1 MTLLLSFDDRPKI
14 GYGLRHMKLTFFR
27 GHQPNFGDELNWWL
41 WPQLLPDFFDD
52 DDSVLFLGIGSI
64 IGDSYGKAAK
74 KIVFGSAFVPEY
86 HTKPDVHGSDWHIYF
101 VRGPRT
107 AHLLN
112 ISPDLALG
120 DSAILLRTVVDAR
133 RKSAEVVSFVPHWER
148 VDCGHW
154 EQVCRLAGVNFI
166 DPRRPVEA
174 VISELLRSRLVI
186 TEAMHGAI
194 VADALRIPWI
204 PLLPISPDHRGKWL
218 DWAEALGI
226 NLHPYR
232 HWASSIAEA
241 SQATKYRPKLG
252 PLMRALASSPLS
264 GVIDKGMIHA
274 AAHRLSRLAKAH
286 PSLSADREM
295 DRATERMLDKVTQLR
310 RDYMTAPLCPR
321 F

>member
-1 MTLLLSFDDRPKI
+1 MATTLISQHPSL
-14 GYGLRHMKLTFFR
+14 HMKLTFFR
-27 GHQPNFGDELNWWL
+27 GPHPNFGDELNCWL
-41 WPQLLPDFFDD
+41 WPQLLPDFFDED
-52 DDSVLFLGIGSI
+52 DKILFLGIGSI
-64 IGDSYGKAAK
+64 IGDAYGKASK

-86 HTKPDVHGSDWHIYF
+86 HTKPDVHGTDWHIYF

-107 AHLLN
+107 AQLLN
-112 ISPDLALG
+112 ISPALALG
-120 DSAILLRTVVDAR
+120 DSAILLRTVVDAH

-148 VDCGHW
+148 IDCGHW
-154 EQVCRLAGVNFI
+154 EHVCRLAGVNFI

-226 NLHPYR
+226 NLHPHR
-232 HWASSIAEA
+232 HWASSVAEA

-252 PLMRALASSPLS
+252 LLMRTLASSPLS
-264 GVIDKGMIHA
+264 AVIDKGLMRA
-274 AAHRLSRLAKAH
+274 AAHRLSQLAHAP

-295 DRATERMLDKVTQLR
+295 DRVTERMLDKLEQLG
-310 RDYMTAPLCPR
+310 RDY
-321 F
+321 